1 MIFLATL
8 MMSCTSQPNNSVP
21 KENGLQSMETYRV
34 ATENTAPTIWD
45 SIDAKA
51 DWFMDGLE
59 LNRNLDLIP
68 TDFHEFYKQFITDSG
83 FQIQRIAFNK
93 LIGVLGECDT
103 TIRFN
108 NKNREFTNWDFTKF
122 FDGMNDD
129 GFEKWD
135 NSYYFSNDRFYYQF
149 RLNEVGWIYK
159 TGFEKINGIWYLSL
173 YYVNAC

>member
-1 MIFLATL
+1 
-8 MMSCTSQPNNSVP
+8 
-21 KENGLQSMETYRV
+21 
-34 ATENTAPTIWD
+34 
-45 SIDAKA
+45 
-51 DWFMDGLE
+51 
-59 LNRNLDLIP
+59 
-68 TDFHEFYKQFITDSG
+68 TDSG